1 MPGLRQVRSQC
12 RSESIVGSIS
22 RLAFPSSPCSQWL
35 FWPHVVCPVLPVTS
49 VQGLVPVTGPAFAG
63 AHSADLCASRRL
75 MKAGHHRFAA
85 SPRNATCIHGPQILA
100 TKAVVFCLAA
110 SRGSASAPEP
120 GSGGTS
126 CRVRMLSTCASP
138 YMFFAASPHR
148 SVSPNPVI
156 STSSSAARLRRTV
169 PISTRVVS

>member
-1 MPGLRQVRSQC
+1 MPGLRQIRSQC

-75 MKAGHHRFAA
+75 MKPGHHRHPRATRHASTAHKFWPLRPLSFALP
-85 SPRNATCIHGPQILA
+85 PRAGRPAPQNPVPVA
-100 TKAVVFCLAA
+100 PVVECEC
-110 SRGSASAPEP
+110 SAHA
-120 GSGGTS
+120 
-126 CRVRMLSTCASP
+126 ASP

-156 STSSSAARLRRTV
+156 STSSSAARIRRTV